1 MKDMRKSYKNFLDF
15 EMDMLRDDFLELL
28 EFTMSEKELSELT
41 QDNINDKF
49 KEYMEDYYAT
59 TEL

>member
-1 MKDMRKSYKNFLDF
+1 MRKSYKNFLDF

-41 QDNINDKF
+41 QENINDLF

>member
-1 MKDMRKSYKNFLDF
+1 MRKSYKNFLDF

-41 QDNINDKF
+41 QDNINDMF
-49 KEYMEDYYAT
+49 KEYMEDYYEA